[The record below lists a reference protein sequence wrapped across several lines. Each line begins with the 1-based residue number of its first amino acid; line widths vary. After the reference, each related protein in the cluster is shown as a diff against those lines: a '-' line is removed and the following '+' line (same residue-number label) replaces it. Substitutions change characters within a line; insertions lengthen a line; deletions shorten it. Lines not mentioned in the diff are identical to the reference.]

1 MKYLAGS
8 DIRLT
13 MYENPIVSRKDAKHA
28 KKILC
33 VFASLRESLLKF
45 DPFVKILITQGLLV
59 ITLLSL
65 LVTLSSMAVAREPAG
80 GETEE
85 QLEDQIKEH
94 LKDKGQN
101 TDESGDEIIPEK
113 PRQEGEQKK
122 SSEEESTEKKEKQ
135 RTSLET
141 LRLFAEA
148 YSRIKQNYVE
158 SVDDKELI
166 EHAIRGMLEGL
177 DPHSDFLMGDDYLD
191 LKESTHG
198 EFGGLGIEVGTEDG
212 FIKVIAPM
220 DDTPAQKAG
229 VKAGDL
235 IIRLDEKPV
244 KGMSLGKAVKLMRG
258 KPGTELMLTIL
269 REGEEQPLQI
279 KVVRDIIHVVSVK
292 SRLLEKHF
300 GYIRISNFQIA
311 TARNLLEK
319 VEKLKQQAEGSLKG
333 LILDLRNNPG
343 GVLTAAVAVSDAFL
357 DHGLIVYTEGR
368 TADSKTTY
376 SATANDILDGAP
388 IVVLVNEGSA
398 SASEIVAGALQDHGR
413 AVIIGQQTFGK
424 GSVQTVV
431 PVMDEAAIK
440 LTTARYFTP
449 LGRSIQA
456 EGIKPDIEL
465 ATVSI
470 ELSKKISA
478 HSLKE
483 KDLTGHLE
491 NGHGDKEK
499 QGESEASGAEDP
511 QAGDDKQ
518 KDQDGKDQE
527 SPESGESD
535 SDDGSKADGK
545 NAESPDEEQESQ
557 EKVLI
562 SEDYA
567 LSEALNL
574 LKGMSIFLQTSADK
588 KQQDEKAQ
596 KAVEQKAKQQQEK
609 QK

>member
-1 MKYLAGS
+1 MKHVIIFL
-8 DIRLT
+8 
-13 MYENPIVSRKDAKHA
+13 
-28 KKILC
+28 
-33 VFASLRESLLKF
+33 FSLLF
-45 DPFVKILITQGLLV
+45 SFST
-59 ITLLSL
+59 T
-65 LVTLSSMAVAREPAG
+65 TVAREPAG
-80 GETEE
+80 DDIQAPVKG
-85 QLEDQIKEH
+85 QFHDQIREH
-94 LKDKGQN
+94 LKDQ
-101 TDESGDEIIPEK
+101 DRDQYRESGDDLLPEIPEK
-113 PRQEGEQKK
+113 PQQEGESGEKERGEEKSKSAEEKSAEEDKK
-122 SSEEESTEKKEKQ
+122 P
-135 RTSLET
+135 RTSLQT

-198 EFGGLGIEVGTEDG
+198 EFGGLGIEVGTENG

-244 KGMSLGKAVKLMRG
+244 KGMSLSAAVKLMRG

-292 SRLLEKHF
+292 SRLLEEKF

-319 VEKLKQQAEGSLKG
+319 IEKLQQQADGSLKG

-368 TADSKTTY
+368 TADSKITY

-398 SASEIVAGALQDHGR
+398 SASEIVAGALQDHRR
-413 AVIIGQQTFGK
+413 AVLIGQQTFGK

-431 PVMDEAAIK
+431 PVMDGAAIK
-440 LTTARYFTP
+440 LTTARYYTP
-449 LGRSIQA
+449 QGRSIQA

-465 ATVSI
+465 APVSI

-478 HSLKE
+478 HSIKE

-491 NGHGDKEK
+491 NGDAEKKQHVDPRESEGDAARDSQSGDEK
-499 QGESEASGAEDP
+499 QQEKGTGKEQGEE
-511 QAGDDKQ
+511 K
-518 KDQDGKDQE
+518 QE
-527 SPESGESD
+527 SPESSD
-535 SDDGSKADGK
+535 SDSDGNSKPDGK
-545 NAESPDEEQESQ
+545 EAESPDKKLDEKQKSQ

-574 LKGMSIFLQTSADK
+574 LKGMSIFLHTSADK
-588 KQQDEKAQ
+588 KQQDEKVQ
-596 KAVEQKAKQQQEK
+596 KDVEQKAKQPEQQK
-609 QK
+609 

>member
-1 MKYLAGS
+1 MKYLARPNL
-8 DIRLT
+8 RLA
-13 MYENPIVSRKDAKHA
+13 MHENLIVT
-28 KKILC
+28 IL
-33 VFASLRESLLKF
+33 LL
-45 DPFVKILITQGLLV
+45 L
-59 ITLLSL
+59 LLS
-65 LVTLSSMAVAREPAG
+65 LSSMAVAREPAG
-80 GETEE
+80 GELEE

-94 LKDKGQN
+94 LKDQGRDQN
-101 TDESGDEIIPEK
+101 KDESPDELTPEK
-113 PRQEGEQKK
+113 PQQGGETGEKQQGKDQDK
-122 SSEEESTEKKEKQ
+122 SAEEKSTEEKEKQ
-135 RTSLET
+135 RTPLET

-198 EFGGLGIEVGTEDG
+198 EFGGLGIEVGTENG

-244 KGMSLGKAVKLMRG
+244 KGMSLSEAVKLMRG

-292 SRLLEKHF
+292 SRLLEGKF

-319 VEKLKQQAEGSLKG
+319 VEKLQQQAHGSLQG

-368 TADSKTTY
+368 TADSKITY

-398 SASEIVAGALQDHGR
+398 SASEIVAGALQDHRR
-413 AVIIGQQTFGK
+413 AVLIGQQTFGK

-431 PVMDEAAIK
+431 PVMDGAAIK
-440 LTTARYFTP
+440 LTTARYYTP

-465 ATVSI
+465 APVSI
-470 ELSKKISA
+470 ELSKKISV
-478 HSLKE
+478 HSIKE
-483 KDLTGHLE
+483 KDLSGHLE
-491 NGHGDKEK
+491 NGHGEKEQHLK
-499 QGESEASGAEDP
+499 SEESEGEGEAAEDP
-511 QAGDDKQ
+511 QSDDDKQ
-518 KDQDGKDQE
+518 QDQDEEKGKKQE
-527 SPESGESD
+527 SPESSDSD
-535 SDDGSKADGK
+535 SDDDSKSD
-545 NAESPDEEQESQ
+545 DEEAGSADEKSDEKQVSQ

-574 LKGMSIFLQTSADK
+574 LKGMSIFLHASDDK
-588 KQQDEKAQ
+588 KQQHEKAKKDIKQ
-596 KAVEQKAKQQQEK
+596 SVEQQQE

>member
-1 MKYLAGS
+1 MKN
-8 DIRLT
+8 R
-13 MYENPIVSRKDAKHA
+13 
-28 KKILC
+28 
-33 VFASLRESLLKF
+33 VFF
-45 DPFVKILITQGLLV
+45 
-59 ITLLSL
+59 LSL
-65 LVTLSSMAVAREPAG
+65 LLVFSSMAMAREPAG
-80 GETEE
+80 GEIEE

-94 LKDKGQN
+94 LKDQDKK
-101 TDESGDEIIPEK
+101 DETPDELTPEK
-113 PRQEGEQKK
+113 PQRGGETGEKQQSGEQDK
-122 SSEEESTEKKEKQ
+122 SAEEKSTEEKEKQ
-135 RTSLET
+135 RTPLET

-198 EFGGLGIEVGTEDG
+198 EFGGLGIEVGTENG

-244 KGMSLGKAVKLMRG
+244 KGMSLSKAVKLMRG

-292 SRLLEKHF
+292 SRLLEEKF

-319 VEKLKQQAEGSLKG
+319 VEKLQQQTEGSLQG

-368 TADSKTTY
+368 TADSKITY

-398 SASEIVAGALQDHGR
+398 SASEIVAGALQDHRR

-431 PVMDEAAIK
+431 PVMDGAAIK
-440 LTTARYFTP
+440 LTTARYYTP
-449 LGRSIQA
+449 QGRSIQA

-465 ATVSI
+465 AQVSI

-478 HSLKE
+478 HSIKE

-491 NGHGDKEK
+491 NGDGEKQQQGESEESDTEAAEEPQSGDDKQQDQDTGKGKKQEQGKDKNKDKEK
-499 QGESEASGAEDP
+499 Q
-511 QAGDDKQ
+511 K
-518 KDQDGKDQE
+518 
-527 SPESGESD
+527 SPESGDSD
-535 SDDGSKADGK
+535 SDDDSKSDD
-545 NAESPDEEQESQ
+545 EDVERPDEKLDEKQVSQ

-574 LKGMSIFLQTSADK
+574 LKGMAIFLHGSADK

-596 KAVEQKAKQQQEK
+596 KDVKQNVEK

>member
-1 MKYLAGS
+1 MKYLS
-8 DIRLT
+8 RPNLRLA
-13 MYENPIVSRKDAKHA
+13 MHENLIVT
-28 KKILC
+28 IL
-33 VFASLRESLLKF
+33 LL
-45 DPFVKILITQGLLV
+45 L
-59 ITLLSL
+59 LLSL
-65 LVTLSSMAVAREPAG
+65 SNMALAREPVG
-80 GETEE
+80 GEIDERLEE
-85 QLEDQIKEH
+85 QIKEH
-94 LKDKGQN
+94 LKDQDGDQGKQ
-101 TDESGDEIIPEK
+101 EIPDEITPEK
-113 PRQEGEQKK
+113 PQQDGEEGDKQQDKDQDKDQDQSAEENSPEDKSAEDTKK
-122 SSEEESTEKKEKQ
+122 L
-135 RTSLET
+135 RTPLET

-198 EFGGLGIEVGTEDG
+198 EFGGLGIEVGTENG

-229 VKAGDL
+229 IKAGDL

-244 KGMSLGKAVKLMRG
+244 KGMSLSKAVKLMRG

-279 KVVRDIIHVVSVK
+279 KVVRDIIHIVSVK
-292 SRLLEKHF
+292 SRLLEEKF

-319 VEKLKQQAEGSLKG
+319 VEKLQQQADGSLKG

-368 TADSKTTY
+368 TADSKITY
-376 SATANDILDGAP
+376 SATANDILNGAP

-398 SASEIVAGALQDHGR
+398 SASEIVAGALQDHRR
-413 AVIIGQQTFGK
+413 AVLIGQQTFGK

-431 PVMDEAAIK
+431 PVMDGAAIK
-440 LTTARYFTP
+440 LTTARYYTP

-465 ATVSI
+465 APVSI
-470 ELSKKISA
+470 ELSKKISV
-478 HSLKE
+478 HSIKE

-491 NGHGDKEK
+491 NGNGEKEQHLK
-499 QGESEASGAEDP
+499 PEESEDDGETVKDP
-511 QAGDDKQ
+511 QSGDDKQ
-518 KDQDGKDQE
+518 QDQDKGKKQE
-527 SPESGESD
+527 SPESSDSD
-535 SDDGSKADGK
+535 SDDNSKPDDEDAQ
-545 NAESPDEEQESQ
+545 SPGEKLDEKQESQ

-574 LKGMSIFLQTSADK
+574 LKGMSIFLHTSADK

-596 KAVEQKAKQQQEK
+596 KDMKQNVKKQEEQK
-609 QK
+609 

>member
-1 MKYLAGS
+1 MKH
-8 DIRLT
+8 
-13 MYENPIVSRKDAKHA
+13 IV
-28 KKILC
+28 I
-33 VFASLRESLLKF
+33 F
-45 DPFVKILITQGLLV
+45 
-59 ITLLSL
+59 LLSL
-65 LVTLSSMAVAREPAG
+65 LVTFSSMTVAREPAG
-80 GETEE
+80 GEIEE
-85 QLEDQIKEH
+85 PLEDQIKEH
-94 LKDKGQN
+94 LKDQDRDQDRNQKR
-101 TDESGDEIIPEK
+101 DESRDEILPEK
-113 PRQEGEQKK
+113 PQQDGESGEQEQGEDGSK
-122 SSEEESTEKKEKQ
+122 STEEKSTEEEKKL
-135 RTSLET
+135 RTPLET

-198 EFGGLGIEVGTEDG
+198 EFGGLGIEVGTENG

-244 KGMSLGKAVKLMRG
+244 KGMSLSEAVKLMRG
-258 KPGTELMLTIL
+258 KPGTELLITIL
-269 REGEEQPLQI
+269 REGEEQPLEI
-279 KVVRDIIHVVSVK
+279 RVVRDIIHVVSVK
-292 SRLLEKHF
+292 SRLLEEKF

-319 VEKLKQQAEGSLKG
+319 IEKLQQQADGSLQG

-368 TADSKTTY
+368 TADSKITY
-376 SATANDILDGAP
+376 SATANDILNGAP

-398 SASEIVAGALQDHGR
+398 SASEIVAGALQDHRR
-413 AVIIGQQTFGK
+413 AVLIGQQTFGK

-431 PVMDEAAIK
+431 PVMDGAAIK
-440 LTTARYFTP
+440 LTTARYYTP

-465 ATVSI
+465 APVSI

-478 HSLKE
+478 HSIKE

-491 NGHGDKEK
+491 NGDGEKEQHVK
-499 QGESEASGAEDP
+499 PEESEGETAKDP
-511 QAGDDKQ
+511 QSGDDKQ
-518 KDQDGKDQE
+518 QDRDTDKGKEQE
-527 SPESGESD
+527 STESSD
-535 SDDGSKADGK
+535 SDGDDNSKADGED
-545 NAESPDEEQESQ
+545 AQSPDDKLDGKQESQ

-574 LKGMSIFLQTSADK
+574 LKGMSIFLHGSAET
-588 KQQDEKAQ
+588 KQQDEKLQ
-596 KAVEQKAKQQQEK
+596 KDVEQSVEQK
-609 QK
+609 

>member
-1 MKYLAGS
+1 MKHVAIFL
-8 DIRLT
+8 
-13 MYENPIVSRKDAKHA
+13 
-28 KKILC
+28 
-33 VFASLRESLLKF
+33 FSLLF
-45 DPFVKILITQGLLV
+45 S
-59 ITLLSL
+59 LS
-65 LVTLSSMAVAREPAG
+65 TTTVAREPAG
-80 GETEE
+80 DDIQAPAKG
-85 QLEDQIKEH
+85 QFDDQIREH
-94 LKDKGQN
+94 LNDQ
-101 TDESGDEIIPEK
+101 DRDQYRESGDEILPEK
-113 PRQEGEQKK
+113 PQQEGEGGEKQQSGDQDK
-122 SSEEESTEKKEKQ
+122 SAEEKSTEEKEKQ
-135 RTSLET
+135 RTPLET

-198 EFGGLGIEVGTEDG
+198 EFGGLGIEVGTENG

-244 KGMSLGKAVKLMRG
+244 KGMSLSAAVKLMRG

-292 SRLLEKHF
+292 SRLLEEKF

-319 VEKLKQQAEGSLKG
+319 IEKLQQQADGSLQG

-368 TADSKTTY
+368 TADSKITY

-398 SASEIVAGALQDHGR
+398 SASEIVAGALQDHRR
-413 AVIIGQQTFGK
+413 AVLIGQQTFGK

-431 PVMDEAAIK
+431 PVMDGAAIK
-440 LTTARYFTP
+440 LTTARYYTP

-465 ATVSI
+465 APVSI

-478 HSLKE
+478 HSIKE
-483 KDLTGHLE
+483 KDLSGHLE
-491 NGHGDKEK
+491 NGDGEKEQHLK
-499 QGESEASGAEDP
+499 SEESEGEGESAEDP
-511 QAGDDKQ
+511 QSDDDKQ
-518 KDQDGKDQE
+518 QDQDEEKGKKQE
-527 SPESGESD
+527 SPESSDSD
-535 SDDGSKADGK
+535 SDDDSKSD
-545 NAESPDEEQESQ
+545 DEEAGSADEKSDEKSDEKQVSQ

-574 LKGMSIFLQTSADK
+574 LKGMSIFLHTSDDK
-588 KQQDEKAQ
+588 KQQHEKAKKDIKQ
-596 KAVEQKAKQQQEK
+596 SVEQQQE